1 MFALTD
7 IDIPSIIL
15 TYMNTRLLYLWVS
28 LNTNKASTKVREY
41 FMRQKYLRQYNYV
54 QTVENKLNSH
64 GKVPNQCS
72 PGLPQAQVER
82 NLASHDLQTAYFIS
96 YLLHMNKCIIVNMHK
111 YAYTHA
117 NIHKPLDRV
126 LNVYHSAEAKYPLGI
141 FILFDLK
148 YVENVPP
155 NVLKLHK

>member
-1 MFALTD
+1 MFSLTD

-15 TYMNTRLLYLWVS
+15 THVNTSMVYRCVS
-28 LNTNKASTKVREY
+28 LNTMKVSTEVREY

-82 NLASHDLQTAYFIS
+82 NLASHDIPLSSSKQTYQS
-96 YLLHMNKCIIVNMHK
+96 
-111 YAYTHA
+111 YTH
-117 NIHKPLDRV
+117 IVKSWIVQSHRPVLCQWLHLRV
-126 LNVYHSAEAKYPLGI
+126 YRVVTVIEFK
-141 FILFDLK
+141 
-148 YVENVPP
+148 
-155 NVLKLHK
+155 